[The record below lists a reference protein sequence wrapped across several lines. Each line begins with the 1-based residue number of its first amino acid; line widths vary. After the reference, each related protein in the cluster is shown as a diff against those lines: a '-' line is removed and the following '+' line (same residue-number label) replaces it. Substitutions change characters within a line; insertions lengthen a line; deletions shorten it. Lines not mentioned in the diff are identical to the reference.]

1 MNHKVIHEFRVTEG
15 RPAGLLEGEPLMLA
29 HFMGAKSGVERV
41 APLVPLLE
49 KGQSLPAREVLILS
63 GANISAA
70 QSVSSRWSHSYEREA
85 TKTWPNEAAQKRAG
99 ASHL

>member
-49 KGQSLPAREVLILS
+49 KGRIFAGKGGADPQWGEYQRSTECLIPVVALVRARSDENL
-63 GANISAA
+63 A
-70 QSVSSRWSHSYEREA
+70 
-85 TKTWPNEAAQKRAG
+85 K
-99 ASHL
+99 